1 MNLSIKTK
9 KMKKIK
15 IVLVLTILFSSS
27 CASNDYWKLRIEVP
41 GKASFNLDQY
51 NEVVITNFLIK
62 EETKDFNLN
71 QELIDYFSFEVG
83 QNFKGK
89 VSIKEITFEEEP
101 FKNEAF
107 WKNLLPDRKEA
118 ILFTGGVQYTEEIR
132 KAILQ
137 KQKDR
142 FEDPFVSKKRSLAE
156 RRFYTLNLDLY
167 IIDAKTGK
175 ALYKRNFKESKGF
188 ENPKQTAP
196 FAFFEL
202 IQRVKA
208 KFFRNILGEATIQ
221 ERYLIYD

>member
-1 MNLSIKTK
+1 MR
-9 KMKKIK
+9 KIK
-15 IVLVLTILFSSS
+15 IVLVLTILFSFC
-27 CASNDYWKLRIEVP
+27 CASSDYWKLRIEVP
-41 GKASFNLDQY
+41 GKTSFNLDQY

-62 EETKDFNLN
+62 EETKHFNLN
-71 QELIDYFSFEVG
+71 QELVDYFSFEVG

-107 WKNLLPDRKEA
+107 WKNLLPDRKDA

-137 KQKDR
+137 KQKER

-167 IIDAKTGK
+167 MIDAKTGK

-208 KFFRNILGEATIQ
+208 KFFRNILGAASIQ

>member
-1 MNLSIKTK
+1 
-9 KMKKIK
+9 MKKIK
-15 IVLVLTILFSSS
+15 IVLVLTILFSFS
-27 CASNDYWKLRIEVP
+27 CASSDYWKLKIEVP
-41 GKASFNLDQY
+41 GKTSFNLDQY

-71 QELIDYFSFEVG
+71 QELVDYFSFEIS

-101 FKNEAF
+101 FKNEDF
-107 WKNLLPDRKEA
+107 WKNLLPDRKKA

-137 KQKDR
+137 KQKER

-175 ALYKRNFKESKGF
+175 ALYKRNFKESKGY

-208 KFFRNILGEATIQ
+208 KFFRNILGEASIQ

>member
-1 MNLSIKTK
+1 MNLSI

-15 IVLVLTILFSSS
+15 IVLVFTILFSFS
-27 CASNDYWKLRIEVP
+27 CATNDYLKLRIEVP
-41 GKASFNLDQY
+41 RKISFDLDRY

-62 EETKDFNLN
+62 EETKDFSLN
-71 QELIDYFSFEVG
+71 QELVDYFSFEIR
-83 QNFKGK
+83 QNIKGK

-101 FKNEAF
+101 FKNEDF
-107 WKNLLPDRKEA
+107 WKKLLPDRKKA

-137 KQKDR
+137 KQNER

-175 ALYKRNFKESKGF
+175 VLYKRNFKESKGF

-202 IQRVKA
+202 IQRVKE
-208 KFFRNILGEATIQ
+208 KFFRTIFGDTSIQ
-221 ERYLIYD
+221 ERYLIFD

>member
-1 MNLSIKTK
+1 
-9 KMKKIK
+9 MKKIN
-15 IVLVLTILFSSS
+15 IVLVLTILFSFS
-27 CASNDYWKLRIEVP
+27 CASHNYWKLKIEVP

-51 NEVVITNFLIK
+51 NEVIITNFLIK
-62 EETKDFNLN
+62 KETKDFSLN
-71 QELIDYFSFEVG
+71 QELVDYFSFEIG
-83 QNFKGK
+83 QNFKGT

-107 WKNLLPDRKEA
+107 WKNLLPDRKKA
-118 ILFTGGVQYTEEIR
+118 ILFTGGAQYTEEIR

-137 KQKDR
+137 KQQAR

-156 RRFYTLNLDLY
+156 RRFYTLNLDFY

-175 ALYKRNFKESKGF
+175 TLYKRNFKESKGY

-208 KFFRNILGEATIQ
+208 KFFRNILGAVSIQ
-221 ERYLIYD
+221 ERYLIND

>member
-1 MNLSIKTK
+1 
-9 KMKKIK
+9 MKKIK
-15 IVLVLTILFSSS
+15 IVLVLTILFSFS

>member
-1 MNLSIKTK
+1 
-9 KMKKIK
+9 MKKIK
-15 IVLVLTILFSSS
+15 LVLVLTILFSFS
-27 CASNDYWKLRIEVP
+27 CSSNDYWKLRIEVP
-41 GKASFNLDQY
+41 GKTSFNLDQY

-62 EETKDFNLN
+62 KEIKDFNLN
-71 QELIDYFSFEVG
+71 QELVDYFSFEITK
-83 QNFKGK
+83 NFKGK

-137 KQKDR
+137 KKKDR
-142 FEDPFVSKKRSLAE
+142 FEDPFVNKKRSLAE

-202 IQRVKA
+202 IQKVKA
-208 KFFRNILGEATIQ
+208 KFFRDILGVASIQ
-221 ERYLIYD
+221 ERYLIHD

>member
-1 MNLSIKTK
+1 
-9 KMKKIK
+9 MKKIK
-15 IVLVLTILFSSS
+15 IVLVLTILFSFS
-27 CASNDYWKLRIEVP
+27 CASSDYWKLKIEVP
-41 GKASFNLDQY
+41 GRTSFDLDQY

-62 EETKDFNLN
+62 EEAKDFNLN
-71 QELIDYFSFEVG
+71 QELVDYFSFEIG
-83 QNFKGK
+83 QNFNGK

-107 WKNLLPDRKEA
+107 WKNLLPARKKA

-137 KQKDR
+137 QQKDR
-142 FEDPFVSKKRSLAE
+142 FEGPFVSKKRSLAE

-208 KFFRNILGEATIQ
+208 KFFRNLLGQTSIQ
-221 ERYLIYD
+221 ERYLLYD

>member
-1 MNLSIKTK
+1 
-9 KMKKIK
+9 MKKIK
-15 IVLVLTILFSSS
+15 IVLVLTILFSFS
-27 CASNDYWKLRIEVP
+27 CASNDYWKIRIEIP
-41 GKASFNLDQY
+41 GKTSFNLDQY

-71 QELIDYFSFEVG
+71 QELVDYFSFEVG

-107 WKNLLPDRKEA
+107 WKNLLPDRKKA
-118 ILFTGGVQYTEEIR
+118 ILFTGGAQYTEEIR

-137 KQKDR
+137 KQKER

-156 RRFYTLNLDLY
+156 RRFYTLNLDFY

-175 ALYKRNFKESKGF
+175 TLFKRNFKESKGF

-202 IQRVKA
+202 IQRVKV
-208 KFFRNILGEATIQ
+208 KFFRNILGEASIQ

>member
-1 MNLSIKTK
+1 
-9 KMKKIK
+9 MKKIK
-15 IVLVLTILFSSS
+15 IVLLLTILFSSS

-41 GKASFNLDQY
+41 GKTSFDLDQY

-71 QELIDYFSFEVG
+71 QELVDYFSFEVG

-107 WKNLLPDRKEA
+107 WKNLLPDRKKA
-118 ILFTGGVQYTEEIR
+118 ILFTGGAQYTEEIR

-142 FEDPFVSKKRSLAE
+142 FEDPFVTKKRGLAE
-156 RRFYTLNLDLY
+156 RRFYTLNLDFY

-175 ALYKRNFKESKGF
+175 TLFKRNFKESKGF

-208 KFFRNILGEATIQ
+208 KFFRNFFGVASIQ

>member
-1 MNLSIKTK
+1 
-9 KMKKIK
+9 MKRIK
-15 IVLVLTILFSSS
+15 IILVLTILFSFS

-41 GKASFNLDQY
+41 GRASLNLAQY

-71 QELIDYFSFEVG
+71 QELVDYFSFAVG

-118 ILFTGGVQYTEEIR
+118 ILLTGGVQYTEEIR

-137 KQKDR
+137 KQKER
-142 FEDPFVSKKRSLAE
+142 FEDPFVSKKRSLTE

-175 ALYKRNFKESKGF
+175 ALYTRNFKESKGYQ
-188 ENPKQTAP
+188 NPKQTAP

-202 IQRVKA
+202 IQRVKT
-208 KFFRNILGEATIQ
+208 KFFRNIFGGASIQ
-221 ERYLIYD
+221 ERYLIND

>member
-1 MNLSIKTK
+1 
-9 KMKKIK
+9 MKKIK
-15 IVLVLTILFSSS
+15 IVLVLTILFSFS
-27 CASNDYWKLRIEVP
+27 CASSDYWKLRIEVP
-41 GKASFNLDQY
+41 GKTSFNLDQY

-71 QELIDYFSFEVG
+71 QELVDYFSFELG

-89 VSIKEITFEEEP
+89 VSIKKITFEEEP

-107 WKNLLPDRKEA
+107 WKNLLPDRKKA
-118 ILFTGGVQYTEEIR
+118 VLFTGGVQYTEEIR

-137 KQKDR
+137 KRKAR
-142 FEDPFVSKKRSLAE
+142 FEEPFVSKTKSLAE

-208 KFFRNILGEATIQ
+208 KFFRNLLGQASIQ

>member
-1 MNLSIKTK
+1 
-9 KMKKIK
+9 MKKIK

-27 CASNDYWKLRIEVP
+27 CASADYWKLRIEVP
-41 GKASFNLDQY
+41 GKTSFDLDQY

-62 EETKDFNLN
+62 EETKDFSLN
-71 QELIDYFSFEVG
+71 QELVDYFSFEIG

-107 WKNLLPDRKEA
+107 WKNLLPDRKKA
-118 ILFTGGVQYTEEIR
+118 ILFTGGAQYTEEIR

-137 KQKDR
+137 KQKER

-156 RRFYTLNLDLY
+156 RRFYTLNLDFY

-202 IQRVKA
+202 IQKVKA
-208 KFFRNILGEATIQ
+208 KFFRDILGVASIQ
-221 ERYLIYD
+221 ERYLIHD

>member
-1 MNLSIKTK
+1 
-9 KMKKIK
+9 MKKIK
-15 IVLVLTILFSSS
+15 IVLILTILFSCS

-41 GKASFNLDQY
+41 GKTSFNLDQY
-51 NEVVITNFLIK
+51 SEFVITNFLIK
-62 EETKDFNLN
+62 EETKDFDLN
-71 QELIDYFSFEVG
+71 RELVDYFSFEIG
-83 QNFKGK
+83 QNFNGK

-107 WKNLLPDRKEA
+107 WKNLIPAQKET
-118 ILFTGGVQYTEEIR
+118 ILFTGDAQYTEEIR

-137 KQKDR
+137 EKKER
-142 FEDPFVSKKRSLAE
+142 FEDPFISKKKGLAE

-167 IIDAKTGK
+167 IIDAKTGRT
-175 ALYKRNFKESKGF
+175 LYTSNFKESKGY

-208 KFFRNILGEATIQ
+208 KFFRNILGEASIQ

>member
-1 MNLSIKTK
+1 
-9 KMKKIK
+9 MKKIK
-15 IVLVLTILFSSS
+15 IALVFTILFSFS
-27 CASNDYWKLRIEVP
+27 CASSDYWKLRIEVP
-41 GKASFNLDQY
+41 GKTSFDLDQY

-62 EETKDFNLN
+62 EETKDFSLS
-71 QELIDYFSFEVG
+71 QELVDYFSFEIG

-89 VSIKEITFEEEP
+89 VSIKEITFEEEQ

-107 WKNLLPDRKEA
+107 WKNLLPDRKKA
-118 ILFTGGVQYTEEIR
+118 ILFTGGAQYTEEIR

-137 KQKDR
+137 KQKER
-142 FEDPFVSKKRSLAE
+142 FEDPFVTKRRNLAE

-167 IIDAKTGK
+167 IIEAETGK
-175 ALYKRNFKESKGF
+175 ALYNRNFKESKGF

-208 KFFRNILGEATIQ
+208 KFFRDILGDASIQ
-221 ERYLIYD
+221 ERYLIND

>member
-1 MNLSIKTK
+1 
-9 KMKKIK
+9 MKKIK
-15 IVLVLTILFSSS
+15 IVLVLSILFSFS
-27 CASNDYWKLRIEVP
+27 CASSDYWKLKIEVP
-41 GKASFNLDQY
+41 GKTSFNLDQY

-71 QELIDYFSFEVG
+71 QELVDYFSFEIG

-137 KQKDR
+137 KQKER

-208 KFFRNILGEATIQ
+208 KFFRNILGEASIQ

>member
-1 MNLSIKTK
+1 M
-9 KMKKIK
+9 
-15 IVLVLTILFSSS
+15 
-27 CASNDYWKLRIEVP
+27 
-41 GKASFNLDQY
+41 
-51 NEVVITNFLIK
+51 IK

-71 QELIDYFSFEVG
+71 QELVDYFSFEIG
-83 QNFKGK
+83 QNIKGK

-107 WKNLLPDRKEA
+107 WKNLLPDRKKA

-137 KQKDR
+137 KQKER
-142 FEDPFVSKKRSLAE
+142 FEDPFVTKTRSLAE

-175 ALYKRNFKESKGF
+175 VLYKRNFKESKGF

-202 IQRVKA
+202 IQRVKV
-208 KFFRNILGEATIQ
+208 KFFRIIFGDTSIQ

>member
-1 MNLSIKTK
+1 
-9 KMKKIK
+9 MKKIR
-15 IVLVLTILFSSS
+15 IVLFLTILFSFSCVSS
-27 CASNDYWKLRIEVP
+27 DYWKLKIEVP
-41 GKASFNLDQY
+41 GRTSFDLDQY

-62 EETKDFNLN
+62 EETKDFSLN
-71 QELIDYFSFEVG
+71 QELVDYFSFEIG

-89 VSIKEITFEEEP
+89 ISIKEITFEEEP

-107 WKNLLPDRKEA
+107 WKNLLPDRKKA

-175 ALYKRNFKESKGF
+175 TLYKRNFKESKGF

-202 IQRVKA
+202 IQKVKA
-208 KFFRNILGEATIQ
+208 KFFRNILGQTSIQ
-221 ERYLIYD
+221 ERYLIFD